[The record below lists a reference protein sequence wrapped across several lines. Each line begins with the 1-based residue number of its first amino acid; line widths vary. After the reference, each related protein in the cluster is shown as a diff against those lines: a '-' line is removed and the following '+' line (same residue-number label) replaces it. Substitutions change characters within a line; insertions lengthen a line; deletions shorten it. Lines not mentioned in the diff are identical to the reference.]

1 MAFKISMIAGSIGV
15 FALAGCVDPNSD
27 INRTRTGV
35 ATGAAAGALI
45 GGTQGSENRLERA
58 LIGGV
63 IGAAAGGVI
72 GSQLDRQAAQLR
84 QQLGSNV
91 DVRNTGQTLVLTL
104 PQDILFATDSAV
116 VRPDLQRDLRTIAT
130 NLINNPN
137 STIGVVG
144 HTDNVGAAS
153 YNQSLSERRAASVA
167 AVLRDS
173 GVPGSRIVTAG
184 RGLSEPV
191 ASNAT
196 AAGRAQNRRV
206 EIIIRPTS

>member
-1 MAFKISMIAGSIGV
+1 MAFKLSITAGLVGV
-15 FALAGCVDPNSD
+15 VALAGCVDPNSNV
-27 INRTRTGV
+27 NRTQTG
-35 ATGAAAGALI
+35 ALTGAAAGALI
-45 GGTQGSENRLERA
+45 GGTRGSENRLERA
-58 LIGGV
+58 LVGGV
-63 IGAAAGGVI
+63 IGAAAGSVI

-84 QQLGSNV
+84 SQLGSDV
-91 DVRNTGQTLVLTL
+91 DIRNTGEALVLTL

-116 VRPDLQRDLRTIAT
+116 VRPDLQRDLRTIAA

-144 HTDNVGAAS
+144 HTDNVGSAS
-153 YNQSLSERRAASVA
+153 YNQTLSERRAASVA

-184 RGLSEPV
+184 RGLSEPI
-191 ASNAT
+191 ASNAS